1 MTTPSFFEDERQL
14 APPRTV
20 RIDLDDGSFLLR
32 SPVALRPYARCIG
45 EWLERWARETPDAL
59 ALAER
64 DEGGE
69 GWHTLD
75 YRALRRAVGAVAQ
88 ALLQLGVPKDRPVVI
103 LSDNAIDH
111 AVLMLAAMHIG
122 RTACSL
128 SSAYSRMAKDPT
140 RLHGM
145 LRTLDPALIYASD
158 ARVYGPALAG
168 SGVGAVTVF
177 SRNADAHPGA
187 LPFER
192 LMRTE
197 ETPAVMEAFAAILPD
212 DHAKYL
218 LTSGSTGRP
227 KVVINTH
234 RMLCANQQ
242 MMAQTWRF
250 LNDEKPVVVDW
261 LPWSHTFGANHN
273 FNMVLS
279 HGGALYIDEGRPAP
293 GLIEKTVRNLREVR
307 PTLLFNV
314 PRGYDMLLPFLEADE
329 ALAAEVM
336 SRLRL
341 AFYAAAALAPSTW
354 RRLEAVAQRARPSR
368 PLWLT
373 TSWGATE
380 TAPAVTSAHWRLD
393 GAGCIGAPLP
403 GLELKFAPNGDKL
416 EMRVK
421 GVSVFPGY
429 RNAPRESAEAFDD
442 EGYYRIGDA
451 GYLADAERPGHGV
464 IFNGRVAEDFKL
476 SSGTWVSVGTLRV
489 DLVSRL
495 APLAQDIV
503 LTGHDRAEI
512 GMLVFP
518 SPQAASRPR
527 EELHAAMRRVMR
539 ELRDAGAGSSQA
551 PARALVLGAPP
562 DIDAGE
568 ITDKGYINQRAVLT
582 RRASEVER
590 LHADAD
596 DPEVVRAD

>member
-1 MTTPSFFEDERQL
+1 MNDDFLLDESQI

-20 RIDLDDGSFLLR
+20 RIDFDDGSFALR
-32 SPVALRPYARCIG
+32 SPMALKPYARCIG
-45 EWLERWARETPDAL
+45 EWIERWARETPDAL
-59 ALAER
+59 AFAER
-64 DEGGE
+64 DESGE
-69 GWHTLD
+69 GWRKLD
-75 YRALRRAVGAVAQ
+75 YRALRQAVGAVAQ
-88 ALLQLGVPKDRPVVI
+88 ALLDLELPEGKPIAI
-103 LSDNAIDH
+103 LSDNSIDH

-128 SSAYSRMAKDPT
+128 SSAYSRMAKDPS

-145 LRTLDPALIYASD
+145 LQALQPALIYASD
-158 ARVYGPALAG
+158 AKVYGGALAG
-168 SGVGAVTVF
+168 CGVEAVAVF
-177 SRNADAHPGA
+177 SRNAEAHAGA
-187 LPFER
+187 LPFAQ
-192 LMRTE
+192 LLQAS
-197 ETPAVMEAFAAILPD
+197 ETPAVMQAYQAVLPD
-212 DHAKYL
+212 THAKYL
-218 LTSGSTGRP
+218 LTSGSTGKP

-250 LNDEKPVVVDW
+250 LTQEKPVLVDW

-273 FNMVLS
+273 LNMVLC

-293 GLIEKTVRNLREVR
+293 GLIEKTVRNLREVK

-314 PRGYDMLLPFLEADE
+314 PRGFDMLLPFLEADD
-329 ALAAEVM
+329 ALAAEVF

-354 RRLEAVAQRARPSR
+354 QRLEAVAKRVRPER

-380 TAPAVTSAHWRLD
+380 TSPAITSAHWKLD

-403 GLELKFAPNGDKL
+403 GLELKFVPNGQKL

-429 RNAPRESAEAFDD
+429 RHAPRETAEAFDE

-451 GYLADAERPGHGV
+451 GYLADADRPERGV
-464 IFNGRVAEDFKL
+464 VFNGRVAEDFKL

-489 DLVSRL
+489 KLVSML
-495 APLAQDIV
+495 APHVQDVV
-503 LTGHDRAEI
+503 LTGHDSDEI
-512 GMLVFP
+512 GMLVFAA
-518 SPQAASRPR
+518 PQAAPQA
-527 EELHAAMRRVMR
+527 LAARIADVLRT
-539 ELRDAGAGSSQA
+539 LRDEGAGSSQC
-551 PARALVLGAPP
+551 PKRALVLTEPP
-562 DIDAGE
+562 SLDAGE

-582 RRASEVER
+582 RRAADVAR
-590 LHADAD
+590 LHAGAHHDLQVIRPRD
-596 DPEVVRAD
+596 